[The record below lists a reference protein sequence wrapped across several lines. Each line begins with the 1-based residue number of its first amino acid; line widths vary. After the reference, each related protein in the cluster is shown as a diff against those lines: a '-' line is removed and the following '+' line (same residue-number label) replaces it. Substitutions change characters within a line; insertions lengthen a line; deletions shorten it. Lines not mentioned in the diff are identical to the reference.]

1 MSHPAKGR
9 GFTLL
14 ELLVVLFI
22 IGIVTAMATLSI
34 GTATSGKGV
43 EQTADQLAGQLTL
56 VREEAS
62 IQGREFGLTFFTDRY
77 AFSTFD
83 FENGRW
89 QELGDD
95 AEALRPQLLPGE
107 SVLELELDG
116 RSVVLASGPTPA
128 VTERSNDEKEK
139 DKAEDPPARRIY
151 RPADDRQAPQ
161 VLILSSG
168 DVTPFTLHLRPAIGT
183 PGLRLIV
190 SADGTTQTV
199 RDER

>member
-1 MSHPAKGR
+1 MSRPAAGR

-43 EQTADQLAGQLTL
+43 EKAANQLAGQLML

-95 AEALRPQLLPGE
+95 AEALRPQRLPGE

-128 VTERSNDEKEK
+128 LTERSTDEK
-139 DKAEDPPARRIY
+139 DKAGDPPARRIY

-168 DVTPFTLHLRPAIGT
+168 DVTPFTLHLRPAIGS
-183 PGLRLIV
+183 PGLRLV
-190 SADGTTQTV
+190 VAADGTTQTV
-199 RDER
+199 RDEH